1 MLIKAAKFGGSSLA
15 DARGFLRVRALVAA
29 DPARR
34 YIVPSAPGKR
44 EDGDRKVTDL
54 LYGLYDALSEGGDT
68 EAALSPIRDRF
79 SDILEGTGAELD
91 LEHEL
96 DTIVKNALTEG
107 RDYVAGRGEFL
118 CGKILAGLLRAEFID
133 ARDVIFFD
141 NDGRF
146 DGERTYRSL
155 GEALRRHPYAVV
167 PGFYGSLPN
176 GRIKT
181 FDRGGS
187 DITGA
192 IVARA
197 AHASLYENFTD
208 VPGFMLADPKII
220 EHPRTVGRMT
230 YREARELACTGAS
243 VLHGEAVLPV
253 CEAKI
258 PTRIADTRA
267 PELPGTLVTDSLP
280 TDELPHL
287 AGISSD
293 GGFTMIRLSDG
304 RYLAADLLALL
315 SEHGL
320 RARHTSIGVDGICAA
335 VRTDGL
341 DRVRKALTEAILIG
355 LHPKSLVFADGTAL
369 ITAVGEGLCGQSG
382 IVGRVLSAL
391 EDERVGVIL
400 IDCGASDSCITV
412 GVNECDRC
420 RAVRSI
426 YRVLIGEQNRSAAN

>member
-15 DARGFLRVRALVAA
+15 DARGFLRVRELIAA

-34 YIVPSAPGKR
+34 YIIPSAPGKR
-44 EDGDRKVTDL
+44 DRNDRKVTDL
-54 LYGLYDALSEGGDT
+54 LYELYDTVSGGGNT
-68 EAALSPIRDRF
+68 EAAIKPIRDRF
-79 SDILEGTGAELD
+79 SDILKGTGVEFD
-91 LEHEL
+91 LEREL
-96 DTIVKNALTEG
+96 DTVVKNALNEG

-118 CGKILAGLLRAEFID
+118 CGKILAGLLRVEFID

-176 GRIKT
+176 GKIKT

-208 VPGFMLADPKII
+208 VPGFMLADPGLV
-220 EHPRTVGRMT
+220 EHPRTVGIMT

-243 VLHGEAVLPV
+243 VLHGEAVFPV
-253 CEAKI
+253 REAGI

-267 PELPGTLVTDSLP
+267 PDIPGTLVTDSLP
-280 TDELPHL
+280 SDELPHL

-293 GGFTMIRLSDG
+293 SGFTVIRLSDE
-304 RYLAADLLALL
+304 RYLAADLLAVL
-315 SEHGL
+315 SDHGL
-320 RARHTSIGVDGICAA
+320 RARHTSIGVDGICVA
-335 VRTDGL
+335 VRTDCL
-341 DRVRKALTEAILIG
+341 DRVRNALTEAILIG
-355 LHPKSLVFADGTAL
+355 LHPQNLVFADGIAL
-369 ITAVGEGLCGQSG
+369 INVVGEGLCGRSG
-382 IVGRVLSAL
+382 VVGRVLSAL
-391 EDERVGVIL
+391 EDEKVGVIL
-400 IDCGASDSCITV
+400 IDCGSSDSCIAL
-412 GVNECDRC
+412 GVSERDRC
-420 RAVRSI
+420 RAVRSV
-426 YRVLIGEQNRSAAN
+426 YRVLIGEQSRSAAN